1 MLKQLEKMLE
11 SLVIF
16 EESNKEKGE
25 ILFAFSIRDIV
36 NSKNLV
42 GINLMRIYSHLIE
55 NVTHSELQMKI
66 KL

>member
-1 MLKQLEKMLE
+1 
-11 SLVIF
+11 
-16 EESNKEKGE
+16 
-25 ILFAFSIRDIV
+25 
-36 NSKNLV
+36 V